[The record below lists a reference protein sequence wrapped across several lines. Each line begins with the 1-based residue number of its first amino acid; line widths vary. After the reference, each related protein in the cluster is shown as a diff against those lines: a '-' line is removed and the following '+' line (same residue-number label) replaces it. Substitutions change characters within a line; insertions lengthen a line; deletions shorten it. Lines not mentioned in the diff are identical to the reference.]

1 MEYFKGIIEAVP
13 QATRGFTTFAET
25 IYKYMFT
32 DIATLVTE
40 EKLGEIF
47 DAFGIAGDVFQI
59 IIDSLLRGLLGDFT
73 FFQVFLGGGI
83 STFLA
88 ITIFKWLRP

>member
-1 MEYFKGIIEAVP
+1 MDYFKGMMEAVP
-13 QATRGFTTFAET
+13 QAIRGFTTFAET
-25 IYKYMFT
+25 IYRYLFT

-47 DAFGIAGDVFQI
+47 DAFGIAGDVLQTI
-59 IIDSLLRGLLGDFT
+59 IQAILNGLLGDFT